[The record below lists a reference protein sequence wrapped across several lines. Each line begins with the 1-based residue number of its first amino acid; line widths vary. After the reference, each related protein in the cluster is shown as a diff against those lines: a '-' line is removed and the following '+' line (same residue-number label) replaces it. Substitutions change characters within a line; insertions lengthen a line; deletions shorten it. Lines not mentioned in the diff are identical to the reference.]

1 MNKAILASFIKKTRP
16 EIENEI
22 FNQSSHSTS
31 LFEGLDEQDQSINV

>member
-22 FNQSSHSTS
+22 FNQSSASV
-31 LFEGLDEQDQSINV
+31 FEGLDERDQSINV